1 MGEAVSSL
9 KEVALWAGLVR
20 IRRLKIITSSTEQTR
35 AWIFQKDRRCLL
47 ADVNL
52 LMINHAKKV
61 WIAHISFSLKD
72 TFVGT
77 LWDQEST

>member
-52 LMINHAKKV
+52 LMINYAKKV
-61 WIAHISFSLKD
+61 
-72 TFVGT
+72 
-77 LWDQEST
+77 